1 MNINGSPEVVLVGS
15 WANTARSGSRKWW
28 VLGLIWHEVA
38 LGSHGLL
45 VRDFFYIFWRW
56 VSFEV
61 SLSVYKNECDPHF
74 LPLQFLFPLFNL
86 KYLSFEPELITEW
99 NVLICIIFSF
109 FSTECEV
116 TMLLQLSTQSK
127 K

>member
-1 MNINGSPEVVLVGS
+1 MDS
-15 WANTARSGSRKWW
+15 WLES
-28 VLGLIWHEVA
+28 I
-38 LGSHGLL
+38 
-45 VRDFFYIFWRW
+45 
-56 VSFEV
+56 
-61 SLSVYKNECDPHF
+61 YKNECDPHF

-127 K
+127 KLSITNIKSTLFIKK

>member
-1 MNINGSPEVVLVGS
+1 MDLRR
-15 WANTARSGSRKWW
+15 WCWW

-61 SLSVYKNECDPHF
+61 SLSIYKNECDPHF

-127 K
+127 KLSITNIKSTLFIKK